1 MLATTE
7 TSRDAA
13 DRFTS
18 TLRSFREHARAIA
31 SGQAEGDAFSWFLAC
46 EYQFELEMACQ
57 WLVEAPA
64 SRLLETEKS
73 TLRHF
78 LAGMPE
84 VREAIAAGRQAAHRA
99 TPAQAPE
106 WADWLTIDALPSWN
120 SFTVRTAIVLSQLGE
135 SARNDANFF
144 GGADCR

>member
-1 MLATTE
+1 MLAIPE
-7 TSRDAA
+7 TSRGGA
-13 DRFTS
+13 DRFDVS
-18 TLRSFREHARAIA
+18 LRSFREHARAIA
-31 SGQAEGDAFSWFLAC
+31 SGKAEGDAFSWFLAC

-64 SRLLETEKS
+64 SRLLDTEKA

-78 LAGMPE
+78 LASMPE

-99 TPAQAPE
+99 APAQSPE
-106 WADWLTIDALPSWN
+106 WADWLTIAALPSWN
-120 SFTVRTAIVLSQLGE
+120 NFTVRTAIVLSQLGE

-144 GGADCR
+144 GGR